1 MKLFKLNSH
10 KEYDGPAASAPKYER
25 QSTDQSGST
34 RGDVPKNIPTSIGSV
49 SSSLTNR
56 HGNDPSKLGSRISK
70 DTTLSKDSR
79 SKSSRSKAP
88 NIIDRSQPLASG
100 ISSRRT
106 HQKMD
111 KHQSAN
117 KMRSRNN
124 GTKQTQFTPAS
135 YETSYAISKNPMH
148 HDGGVTCFLPLPSN
162 NRFLSGGVDGIIHLW
177 GIPDDNSNSD
187 PRDDVTLHPQ
197 LIKTYTGHK
206 GYIHQLARLGWF
218 DSKKKHTSHLDK
230 YGSEVSLGDGS
241 NVSSAIGND
250 KNRCKELF
258 VSASQ
263 DNTLRIWE
271 LDGDQTELTS
281 KGKKLRGH
289 VFGGDS
295 NTVTSQGVLCVCSVP
310 SISPR
315 GNLSFD
321 GADQFVS
328 GGSDGVLRV
337 WDVRSALS
345 LDKVPKVSSS
355 MERAA

>member
-25 QSTDQSGST
+25 KGTNQSGST
-34 RGDVPKNIPTSIGSV
+34 HGDVPKNITSSIGSI
-49 SSSLTNR
+49 SSS
-56 HGNDPSKLGSRISK
+56 SKLGSRISK
-70 DTTLSKDSR
+70 DVTSSIDSR
-79 SKSSRSKAP
+79 SKSSRLKPPSK
-88 NIIDRSQPLASG
+88 IDRSQPLASG

-106 HQKMD
+106 HHKMD
-111 KHQSAN
+111 NHQSAD
-117 KMRSRNN
+117 KMRGRKN
-124 GTKQTQFTPAS
+124 GTTQTQFRSDS
-135 YETSYAISKNPMH
+135 YDTSYAISKTPMH

-177 GIPDDNSNSD
+177 GIPDNPNID

-197 LIKTYTGHK
+197 LIRTYTGHK

-218 DSKKKHTSHLDK
+218 NSKKRHTSHSDQ
-230 YGSEVSLGDGS
+230 YSSEASYCTDGS
-241 NVSSAIGND
+241 NVSSVIGND
-250 KNRCKELF
+250 KNGCKELF

-271 LDGDQTELTS
+271 LDGDQLELTS

-289 VFGGDS
+289 VFGGDN

-310 SISPR
+310 SISSR
-315 GNLSFD
+315 GSLSFD

-328 GGSDGVLRV
+328 GGSDGALRV
-337 WDVRSALS
+337 WDVRSCLS
-345 LDKVPKVSSS
+345 LEKVPKVSAMMLVSNLS
-355 MERAA
+355 LEEV